1 MNIQIAGKHMALGDA
16 LRERIASG
24 LEAAVSKYFDRD
36 ATGNVTVSQDG
47 HETEVDCNVHL
58 PSGITMQATG
68 RAGDAHSA
76 LDDAL
81 AKMEKRIRRYH
92 KRLKDHHKPDRT
104 PFPSEA
110 ASAFVLQSS
119 DDDVKVPASNGSDQP
134 LIVAENLE
142 NILTMSVAEAVMQLE
157 LGEAPAILFRNAGHN
172 GLNMVYMRPDGHI
185 SWVDPGTPEVKS

>member
-1 MNIQIAGKHMALGDA
+1 MNIQITGKHMELGTA

-36 ATGNVTVSQDG
+36 ASGHVTVLQDG
-47 HETEVDCNVHL
+47 HRTEVDCNIQL
-58 PSGITMQATG
+58 PSGITLQATG

-81 AKMEKRIRRYH
+81 DKLEKRIRRYH
-92 KRLKDHHKPDRT
+92 RRLKDHHKPDRV
-104 PFPSEA
+104 PFPTEA

-119 DDDVKVPASNGSDQP
+119 DDETPASNGSDQP

-142 NILTMSVAEAVMQLE
+142 NIMTMSVAEAVMQLE
-157 LGEAPAILFRNAGHN
+157 LGEAPAILFRNAGHD
-172 GLNMVYMRPDGHI
+172 GLNMVYMRADGHI
-185 SWVDPGTPEVKS
+185 SWVDPGKPETKT